1 MVGMVGVVGGWSAD
15 GRKVMVGLPSP
26 QNKATRA
33 QDGRAMSEAE
43 IAAWVRYGGDRGKAT
58 VVKHH

>member
-1 MVGMVGVVGGWSAD
+1 MEKHSRVCFCFVCVKEDTAQEGMG
-15 GRKVMVGLPSP
+15 
-26 QNKATRA
+26 
-33 QDGRAMSEAE
+33 MSEAE